1 MIYSQQTDLFEKRG
15 QPSIAMETII
25 STVSAGIERG
35 TAVIG
40 AAIDDINYGPSQAE
54 ATPDR

>member
-1 MIYSQQTDLFEKRG
+1 
-15 QPSIAMETII
+15 METII

-40 AAIDDINYGPSQAE
+40 AAIDDIKYGPCQAE